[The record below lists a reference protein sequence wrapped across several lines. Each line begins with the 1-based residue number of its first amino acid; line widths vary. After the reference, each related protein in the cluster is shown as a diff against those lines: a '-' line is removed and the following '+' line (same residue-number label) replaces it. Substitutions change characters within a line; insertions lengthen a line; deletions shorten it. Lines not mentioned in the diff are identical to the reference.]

1 MELTPEYLAEQEDC
15 INRNFQGYGKN
26 IHDPA
31 TLDRFKTISHFI
43 QDYSPTHK
51 LQLSVGSG
59 GFEPHYLNST
69 YACDVS
75 CLSHNLLLSL
85 GWSGVFFPCSCDHI
99 PYPIHYFD
107 VAICTE
113 VIEHLPSKEIVR
125 ATFLELNRVA
135 KRWIVTTPTRDVKE
149 PTHKFIFTEEQ
160 LLELAL
166 GTNAFIEKK
175 GIFFYIHNGEKKL
188 FD

>member
-1 MELTPEYLAEQEDC
+1 MLTPEYLAEQEDC
-15 INRNFQGYGKN
+15 IERNFKGYCQN

-59 GFEPHYLNST
+59 GFEPNYLQST

-75 CLSHNLLLSL
+75 AASHMLLKTL
-85 GWSGVFFPCSCDHI
+85 GWTGVFFVCSCDHI
-99 PYPIHYFD
+99 PYPIQHFD

-113 VIEHLPSKEIVR
+113 VIEHLPTKEIVR

-135 KRWIVTTPTRDVKE
+135 KHFIVTTPTRDVKE
-149 PTHKFIFTEEQ
+149 PTHKFIFTED
-160 LLELAL
+160 ELSELSA
-166 GTNAFIEKK
+166 GTNAIIEKK
-175 GIFFYIHNGEKKL
+175 GLFFYIHNGERKI